1 MAQEKTESRA
11 ESINSIYQQRVD
23 ALTAAEDK
31 DREDVEAREEGVE
44 HPDTPLPEEQRF
56 VANPDDLRK
65 DAASEEEFSA
75 GLEDGDDDLAPVAG
89 QDTTKAAKTAKK
101 TAAKK

>member
-1 MAQEKTESRA
+1 MAQEKQQSRA
-11 ESINSIYQQRVD
+11 EAVDAIYQQRVD
-23 ALTAAEDK
+23 ALKAADDK

-44 HPDTPLPEEQRF
+44 HADTPLPEEQRF

-75 GLEDGDDDLAPVAG
+75 KP
-89 QDTTKAAKTAKK
+89 AKK